1 MGKTLKIAGA
11 LLLICVLTFT
21 AATGYFIA
29 ASDDVTV
36 FRKTLY
42 GDPKAAEGLKI
53 DFRVQYKNTLHWDI
67 HCDPVTGES
76 DTDFIFSH
84 NDPFYV
90 PYDHGPMG
98 VMMYALMDHRSHRFS
113 WDPLPGTPEDSELFK
128 LTEYLES
135 LPLPEYEQDGHSTVA
150 QEEICH
156 TIDLSDFFEYYRF
169 EGDVDLD
176 GVGYVPFWD
185 VDSAYS
191 GTASEG
197 SQLLTKLFNGYF
209 KIPVRDNAT
218 VQISVYEYRNGQREY
233 HFDGFPED
241 STFFCP
247 EIFSFVAGSSCY
259 FAFSNTMGHDVSRI
273 PGGWGIYRLDY
284 TRTGNQDIA
293 TAQLSTAYS
302 LDAATYVQGM
312 KLSADGRRIL
322 LTNTREDGVYLTV
335 IDLATMEQLKEIQLY
350 SGTEAPYIHVD
361 IHDDFILTSCGS
373 RLCVYQLLTDGTYEQ
388 RIDVDNDFV
397 DQPQFLNRYAD
408 FVAFDGQRLAIVD
421 ILMRYEM
428 EGDTPYAYETCGFAL
443 QIFDSTGL
451 LYHGEYGTSLEPID
465 RNSFRYGNFNYA
477 NYNAPFLLEWE

>member
-1 MGKTLKIAGA
+1 MSKTLKIAGA

-29 ASDDVTV
+29 ASDDVSV

-53 DFRVQYKNTLHWDI
+53 DFRAQYKSTLHWDI

-98 VMMYALMDHRSHRFS
+98 VMMYSLLDYRSHRFS
-113 WDPLPGTPEDSELFK
+113 WEPLPGTPEDSELFQ
-128 LTEYLES
+128 LTEYLSS

-185 VDSAYS
+185 VYS
-191 GTASEG
+191 EYSSTASEG
-197 SQLLTKLFNGYF
+197 SQLLAKLFNDHF

-218 VQISVYEYRNGQREY
+218 VLISVYEYRDGRREY
-233 HFDGFPED
+233 HFGGFPED

-259 FAFSNTMGHDVSRI
+259 FAFSSTMGHDVSQI

-284 TRTGNQDIA
+284 TRTGTQDIA
-293 TAQLSTAYS
+293 TAQLCTAYS

-335 IDLATMEQLKEIQLY
+335 IDLATMAKLQEIEIY
-350 SGTEAPYIHVD
+350 HGTEAPYVHVD

-373 RLCVYQLLTDGTYEQ
+373 RLCVYQLLAGGTYEP
-388 RIDVDNDFV
+388 RIDVDTGFS
-397 DQPQFLNRYAD
+397 DQSQFLNRYAD

-421 ILMRYEM
+421 HLVRSVKKDDIDYGYE
-428 EGDTPYAYETCGFAL
+428 ACGFTL

-451 LYHGEYGTSLEPID
+451 LYHGEYGTSLEQVEWNGPLYGD
-465 RNSFRYGNFNYA
+465 YVNS

>member
-1 MGKTLKIAGA
+1 MP
-11 LLLICVLTFT
+11 
-21 AATGYFIA
+21 
-29 ASDDVTV
+29 VTSFV
-36 FRKTLY
+36 
-42 GDPKAAEGLKI
+42 
-53 DFRVQYKNTLHWDI
+53 WDI

-84 NDPFYV
+84 DDPFYV

-98 VMMYALMDHRSHRFS
+98 VMMYSLLDYRSHRFS
-113 WDPLPGTPEDSELFK
+113 WEPLPGTPEDSELFQ
-128 LTEYLES
+128 LTEYLSS
-135 LPLPEYEQDGHSTVA
+135 LPLPEYEHYGSSTVA

-185 VDSAYS
+185 VYSEYSSA
-191 GTASEG
+191 ASEG
-197 SQLLTKLFNGYF
+197 SQLLTKLFNDYF

-218 VQISVYEYRNGQREY
+218 VLVSVFEYRNGRREY
-233 HFDGFPED
+233 HFGGFPED

-247 EIFSFVAGSSCY
+247 ESFSFVSGNSCY
-259 FAFSNTMGHDVSRI
+259 FVFSDTMGHDVSQI

-284 TRTGNQDIA
+284 TLTGTQDIA
-293 TAQLSTAYS
+293 TAQLCTAYP

-335 IDLATMEQLKEIQLY
+335 IDLATMAKLQEIEIY
-350 SGTEAPYIHVD
+350 HGTEAPYVHVD

-373 RLCVYQLLTDGTYEQ
+373 RLCVYQLLAGGTYEP
-388 RIDVDNDFV
+388 RIDVDTGFS
-397 DQPQFLNRYAD
+397 DQSQFLNRYAD

-421 ILMRYEM
+421 HLVRSLKKDDIDYGYE
-428 EGDTPYAYETCGFAL
+428 ACGFAL
-443 QIFDSTGL
+443 QIFDRTGL
-451 LYHGEYGTSLEPID
+451 LYHGEYGTSLELVEWNGPLYGD
-465 RNSFRYGNFNYA
+465 YVNS